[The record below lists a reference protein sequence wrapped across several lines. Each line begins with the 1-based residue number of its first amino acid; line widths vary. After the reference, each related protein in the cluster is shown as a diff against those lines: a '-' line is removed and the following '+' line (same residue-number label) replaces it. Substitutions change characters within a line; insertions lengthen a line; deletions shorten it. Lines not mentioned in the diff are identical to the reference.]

1 MAVANN
7 LSRREFFRAG
17 AAASGGLLVA
27 FYLPLATEAGE
38 GTASFAPNAF
48 IRLRRDGSITLIV
61 GRSEMGQGVLT
72 SLPMLLADEMD
83 ADWKRVRVE
92 QAPAL
97 PAYANPLM
105 HINLTGGSNS
115 VRGSWI
121 ELRQAGAVART
132 MLIAAAAER
141 WKVNTSDCRAHN
153 GYILGPREQRLSYG
167 ALAARAAAQPVP
179 TNVTLKRPEAFTLIG
194 RPIPRV
200 DTPLKVNGRAVFGI
214 DVKLPGM
221 LQAVVAR
228 SPVFG
233 GKVKSFDPAPA
244 KAVAGVREVIQIST
258 GVAVV
263 AEHFWAAK
271 QGRDAL
277 RVEWEQ
283 GPLGDL
289 DSGEITRM
297 LSAAADK
304 PAVVAQK
311 IGDAQRAQASAAKTV
326 EAVYQLPYL
335 AHATMEPMNCTADVR
350 PDRCD
355 VYAPTQGQTPALHEA
370 MRITGLPADKVNVTT
385 TFLGGGFGRRGMVDY
400 VVEAV
405 EVSKA
410 LGRPAKVI
418 WTREDDMRHDGYRP
432 VNYSRL
438 QGGLDRNGNIVAWQH
453 RIAAPSLM
461 LDLQGHRPPRDLDK
475 YAVEGAVD
483 LPYAIPNQQ
492 IEYALVAPGIP
503 VHFWRSVGHS
513 YTAFVVE
520 SFVDELAAAAGKDP
534 YEFRLKMVEQ
544 ARRYRN
550 VLMLVADKAGWGK
563 PLPAGVARGIA
574 LHNAFG
580 SYVAEVAEVS
590 IEGKGEV
597 RVRRVVAA
605 VDCGTIVNPN
615 TIEAQ
620 VQSAI
625 VYGLSAALMGE
636 ITIRHGGVVQHNF
649 DDYPVLRLPQMP
661 KVEVYPVAGGPP
673 MGGIGEVAVPPIAPA
688 VANAIFALSGKRV
701 RNLPIRAKDLA

>member
-1 MAVANN
+1 MAVATN

-27 FYLPLATEAGE
+27 FYLPLAEASQA
-38 GTASFAPNAF
+38 GTSFAPNAF

-132 MLIAAAAER
+132 MLIGAAAQR
-141 WKVNTSDCRAHN
+141 WKVKASDCDARSS
-153 GYILGPREQRLSYG
+153 YVIGPRHQRLSYG
-167 ALAARAAAQPVP
+167 ALAMAAASQPVP
-179 TNVTLKRPEAFTLIG
+179 SKVTLKSPEEFSLIG
-194 RPIPRV
+194 RPIARV
-200 DTPLKVNGRAVFGI
+200 DTPIKVNGRAVFGI

-221 LQAVVAR
+221 MHAAVAR

-244 KAVAGVREVIQIST
+244 KAVAGVREVVQIST

-277 RVEWEQ
+277 RVEWDQ
-283 GPLGDL
+283 GALGDL
-289 DSGEITRM
+289 DSGEIERM
-297 LSAAADK
+297 LSEAGDK
-304 PAVVAQK
+304 PAVVAQR
-311 IGDAQRAQASAAKTV
+311 IGDAQRAQASAAKTI
-326 EAVYQLPYL
+326 EAIYRLPYL

-355 VYAPTQGQTPALHEA
+355 VYAPTQGQTPALREA
-370 MRITGLPADKVNVTT
+370 MRITGLPAEKVNVTT
-385 TFLGGGFGRRGMVDY
+385 TYLGGGFGRRGMVDY

-418 WTREDDMRHDGYRP
+418 WTREDDMRHDAYRP

-438 QGGLDRNGNIVAWQH
+438 AGGLDRNGNIVAWQH
-453 RIAAPSLM
+453 RIAAPSL
-461 LDLQGHRPPRDLDK
+461 LQDLQGHRPPHDLDK

-534 YEFRLKMVEQ
+534 YEFRLKLVEG

-550 VLMLVADKAGWGK
+550 VLMVAADKAGWGK
-563 PLPAGVARGIA
+563 PLPTGVGRGIA
-574 LHNAFG
+574 LHNSFG

-649 DDYPVLRLPQMP
+649 DDYPVLRMPQMP

-673 MGGIGEVAVPPIAPA
+673 MGGIGEVGVPPIAPA
-688 VANAIFALSGKRV
+688 VGNAIFALSGKRV
-701 RNLPIRAKDLA
+701 RNLPIRPKDLA